1 VFTSSQQVE
10 AETFFCPERQGTYFG
25 SFFLKDGPVMGNPD
39 YTIDG

>member
-10 AETFFCPERQGTYFG
+10 TEMYFCSERQGTYFG